1 MHRTTTYCGGGHAQ
15 DDRPPPHSWQ
25 SAGTTTDST
34 PPPAW
39 RAQASAATA
48 AATAAAVRRR
58 RCARF
63 RRGLPLRIILI
74 RCRALRWRAVEEGT
88 PPRLG
93 RIEAGAALSSAR
105 WLAAAERLLL
115 TKGVGHGNMHGDMYG
130 PWQYAW

>member
-1 MHRTTTYCGGGHAQ
+1 MHRTTTYCGSGHAQ
-15 DDRPPPHSWQ
+15 DDRPPPLRWQ

-34 PPPAW
+34 PSPAW
-39 RAQASAATA
+39 RAQASAAAA

-63 RRGLPLRIILI
+63 RRGLLLLIII
-74 RCRALRWRAVEEGT
+74 TRCRALRWRAVEEGA

-105 WLAAAERLLL
+105 WLTAAERLLL
-115 TKGVGHGNMHGDMYG
+115 TKGVGHGKMHGIE
-130 PWQYAW
+130 YAW